1 MGAPAVI
8 PLTLLPGRADTSR
21 IGRDRLELLT
31 ALIEAPGFDPLFR
44 TTLIYVPPQHP
55 VFAWQCAIEGC
66 ERIRRVS
73 HNLCGAHHA
82 QWEQAEQTGQTGLTK
97 RTFMD
102 TATPLPA
109 ARGVDYGRCRICPE
123 RPAANPATRLCHQ
136 HHNRWHRGSAAHI
149 DRNHLDPWA
158 LAQHA
163 LPGYGPCKARCPFLA
178 CTSVGLCFQ
187 HHTRYQTD
195 KRPGG
200 AQPGHIH
207 GPLHD
212 GHQLPV
218 TYDDEPAFNT
228 WCATTEPVSQPGL
241 INLHGL
247 PAQLCAEI
255 QWGLHTHAHQGAQ
268 HSHWP
273 LHEVRNLVKHCW
285 RGAYTS
291 LTDLHDEG
299 YPGLTRKQS
308 DFDVRKITTEIT
320 GGLRCVYNSP
330 SDTKDAG
337 FLETD
342 HFGRRFKNAQSN
354 FDLTAVPQRW
364 LRDLL
369 WDHLTEWLRSPQCP
383 RTRGPFDQMRRA
395 AVELGVFLQADAPE
409 AGHDPT
415 MLHREHA
422 ERFVADQRHR
432 ARHQLPSLGMVLV
445 DGRSPTVTD
454 LSCQSVFNGARKLL
468 YSAITA
474 GHAERLAIDTGFLTA
489 IPFGGTGL
497 TPRSRNPFS
506 DDVARAL
513 TDQTNLSRLDELD
526 RNDRG
531 LRDIWE
537 TIVATG
543 RRCSEVVELRLDC
556 IGRYRGLPMLWH
568 DQTKVGNYNEGIR
581 IPEPIHHRLDARRT
595 TTLHLF
601 EKRHGRTPTAT
612 ERPTLALFPSNV
624 RNPNGRQSI
633 SYGHF
638 NDRFKTWI
646 AGLDLGGAYVPHQ
659 ARHTLATNLL
669 RAGATLTHIRRYLGQ
684 LSERMAEHYVK
695 ITNSDLED
703 VLNTVWVAGPG
714 APTPGKILGGDTTPM
729 NRERALALA
738 LDLSRRSTPADGG
751 FCTYQPVVDG
761 GACPW
766 KLDCENCDNF
776 VLSGADLLYWRR
788 KAEQWRTIAEN
799 APDDATADYL
809 HTAFEPTAQAIKG
822 LEQALAALGLL
833 DEALALDLR
842 RPQDYFH
849 RTWSTAFRAR
859 DLAALPAP
867 HDRAGQP

>member
-1 MGAPAVI
+1 MGDTAVI
-8 PLTLLPGRADTSR
+8 PLTLLPGRTDTTR

-31 ALIEAPGFDPLFR
+31 ALIEAPAFDPLFR
-44 TTLIYVPPQHP
+44 DTLIFIPPHHP
-55 VFAWQCAIEGC
+55 VYAWQCGVDGC

-73 HNLCGAHHA
+73 HNLCGSHCLE
-82 QWEQAEQTGQTGLTK
+82 WEQAERAGQTK
-97 RTFMD
+97 RAFMHA
-102 TATPLPA
+102 ATPLPA
-109 ARGVDYGRCRICPE
+109 ARGVDYGRCRICPD
-123 RPAANPATRLCHQ
+123 RPAVSPTTQLCQQHQ
-136 HHNRWHRGSAAHI
+136 NRWQYGSAARV
-149 DRNHLDPWA
+149 DRNHLGQWA

-163 LPGYGPCKARCPFLA
+163 LPGYGLCKARCPFLA
-178 CTSVGLCFQ
+178 CGSVGLCIQ
-187 HHTRYQTD
+187 HQTRYQTD
-195 KRPGG
+195 QRPGG
-200 AQPGHIH
+200 ARSERIH
-207 GPLHD
+207 GRIKD
-212 GHQLPV
+212 GRPLPV
-218 TYDDEPAFNT
+218 TYDDESAFHM
-228 WCATTEPVSQPGL
+228 WCTTTEPVSQPGL
-241 INLHGL
+241 VNLHCL
-247 PAQLCAEI
+247 PPLLRAEI
-255 QWGLHTHAHQGAQ
+255 QWGLHTHAQAAQ
-268 HSHWP
+268 HSEWTTNGI
-273 LHEVRNLVKHCW
+273 RNLVRHCQ
-285 RGAYTS
+285 RGGITS
-291 LTDLHDEG
+291 LMDLHDEG
-299 YPGLTRKQS
+299 YKDLTRKQMDS
-308 DFDVRKITTEIT
+308 EVRKIIWEVVN
-320 GGLRCVYNSP
+320 GLRCVYYSP
-330 SDTKDAG
+330 SDTKEAG

-342 HFGRRFKNAQSN
+342 HFGRRFKNAQSH
-354 FDLTAVPQRW
+354 FDITTVPQRW

-369 WDHLTEWLRSPQCP
+369 WDHLAEWLRSPQCP

-415 MLHREHA
+415 VLRREHA

-432 ARHQLPSLGMVLV
+432 ARHGLPSLGMVLV

-454 LSCQSVFNGARKLL
+454 LSCQFVFNQARKLL

-474 GHAERLAIDTGFLTA
+474 GHAERLGIDTGFLTA

-497 TPRSRNPFS
+497 KQRSRNPFS

-513 TDQTNLSRLDELD
+513 TDETNLRRLEELD
-526 RNDRG
+526 LNDRG

-543 RRCSEVVELRLDC
+543 RRCSEVVGLRLDC
-556 IGRYRGLPMLWH
+556 IGRYRGLAMLWH

-581 IPEPIHHRLDARRT
+581 IPEPVYHRLDARRT
-595 TTLHLF
+595 KTLQLF
-601 EKRHGRTPTAT
+601 EKRYGRTPAAA
-612 ERPTLALFPSNV
+612 ERPGLALFPSRV
-624 RNPNGRQSI
+624 RNPNGRQPI

-638 NDRFKTWI
+638 NQRFKTWI
-646 AGLDLGGAYVPHQ
+646 VGLDLGGAYVAHQ

-714 APTPGKILGGDTTPM
+714 APNPGELLSGDTTPM
-729 NRERALALA
+729 DHGTALALA

-788 KAEQWRTIAEN
+788 KAEQWRSIAEN

-809 HTAFEPTAQAIKG
+809 HAVFEPTAKAIKG
-822 LEQALAALGLL
+822 LEHALAALGIL
-833 DEALALDLR
+833 DEALTLDLR

-859 DLAALPAP
+859 DLAALQAS
-867 HDRAGQP
+867 DDAKGQP

>member
-1 MGAPAVI
+1 MI
-8 PLTLLPGRADTSR
+8 PLTLLPGRTDTTR
-21 IGRDRLELLT
+21 IDRDRLELLT
-31 ALIEAPGFDPLFR
+31 ALIEAPSFDPLFR
-44 TTLIYVPPQHP
+44 HTLIFIPAQHP
-55 VFAWQCAIEGC
+55 VFAWQCGIDGC

-73 HNLCGAHHA
+73 HNLCGSHYLE
-82 QWEQAEQTGQTGLTK
+82 WEQAERAGQTK
-97 RTFMD
+97 RAFMNA
-102 TATPLPA
+102 ATPLPA
-109 ARGVDYGRCRICPE
+109 ARGVDYGRCRICPD
-123 RPAANPATRLCHQ
+123 RPAISPTTRLCHQ
-136 HHNRWHRGSAAHI
+136 HQQRWQYGAAARL
-149 DRNHLDPWA
+149 DRNHLDQWI

-163 LPGYGPCKARCPFLA
+163 LPGYGSCKARCPFLA
-178 CTSVGLCFQ
+178 CGSVGLCIQ
-187 HHTRYQTD
+187 HQSRYQTA

-200 AQPGHIH
+200 ARSEHIH
-207 GPLHD
+207 GRVKD
-212 GHQLPV
+212 GRPLPV
-218 TYDDEPAFNT
+218 AYDDEPAFHA
-228 WCATTEPVSQPGL
+228 WCDTTEPVTQPGL
-241 INLHGL
+241 VNLHGL
-247 PAQLCAEI
+247 PPLLTAEI
-255 QWGLHTHAHQGAQ
+255 QWGLHAHAQSAQ
-268 HSHWP
+268 HSEWTTNGI
-273 LHEVRNLVKHCW
+273 RNTIKHCW
-285 RGAYTS
+285 RGGITS
-291 LTDLHDEG
+291 LMDLHDEG
-299 YPGLTRKQS
+299 YKDLTHKQMDS
-308 DFDVRKITTEIT
+308 EVRKIIWEIVN
-320 GGLRCVYNSP
+320 GLRCVYYSP

-342 HFGRRFKNAQSN
+342 HFGRRFKNSQSH
-354 FDLTAVPQRW
+354 FDITAVPQRW

-369 WDHLTEWLRSPQCP
+369 WDHLAEWLRSPQCP

-395 AVELGVFLQADAPE
+395 AVELGVFLQADAPA
-409 AGHDPT
+409 AGQDPT
-415 MLHREHA
+415 VLRREHA

-432 ARHQLPSLGMVLV
+432 ARHGLPSLGMVLV

-454 LSCQSVFNGARKLL
+454 LSCQFVFNGARKLL

-474 GHAERLAIDTGFLTA
+474 GHAERLGIETGFLTA

-497 TPRSRNPFS
+497 KQRSRNPFS

-513 TDQTNLSRLDELD
+513 TDETNLRRLEELD
-526 RNDRG
+526 LNDRG

-543 RRCSEVVELRLDC
+543 RRCSEVVGLRLDC
-556 IGRYRGLPMLWH
+556 IGRYRGLAMLWH

-581 IPEPIHHRLDARRT
+581 IPEPIYQRLDARHT
-595 TTLHLF
+595 KTLQLF
-601 EKRHGRTPTAT
+601 EKRYGRIPTAA
-612 ERPTLALFPSNV
+612 ERPGLALFPSRI
-624 RNPNGRQSI
+624 RNPNGRQPI

-638 NDRFKTWI
+638 NQRFKTWI
-646 AGLDLGGAYVPHQ
+646 DSLALGGAYVAHQ

-714 APTPGKILGGDTTPM
+714 APNPGELLSGDTTPVD
-729 NRERALALA
+729 RETALALA
-738 LDLSRRSTPADGG
+738 LDLTRRSTPTDGG

-761 GACPW
+761 GSCPW

-809 HTAFEPTAQAIKG
+809 HTVFEPTAKAIKG
-822 LEQALAALGLL
+822 LEQALAALGIL
-833 DEALALDLR
+833 DEALTLDLR

-859 DLAALPAP
+859 DLAALQAP
-867 HDRAGQP
+867 DDATGQP

>member
-1 MGAPAVI
+1 MAVI
-8 PLTLLPGRADTSR
+8 PLTLLPGRTDTTR

-31 ALIEAPGFDPLFR
+31 ALIEAPAFDPLFR
-44 TTLIYVPPQHP
+44 DTLIFIPPHHP
-55 VFAWQCAIEGC
+55 VYAWQCGVDGC

-73 HNLCGAHHA
+73 HNLCGSHCLE
-82 QWEQAEQTGQTGLTK
+82 WEQAERAGQSK
-97 RTFMD
+97 RAFMHA
-102 TATPLPA
+102 ATPLPA
-109 ARGVDYGRCRICPE
+109 ARGVDYGRCRICPD
-123 RPAANPATRLCHQ
+123 RPALNPTTQLCQQHQ
-136 HHNRWHRGSAAHI
+136 NRWQYGSAARV
-149 DRNHLDPWA
+149 DRNHLGPWA

-163 LPGYGPCKARCPFLA
+163 LPGYGLCKARCPFLA
-178 CTSVGLCFQ
+178 CGSVGLCIQ
-187 HHTRYQTD
+187 HQTRYQTD
-195 KRPGG
+195 QRPGG
-200 AQPGHIH
+200 ARSEHIH
-207 GPLHD
+207 GRIKD
-212 GHQLPV
+212 GRPLPV
-218 TYDDEPAFNT
+218 TYDDESAFHT

-241 INLHGL
+241 VNLHCL
-247 PAQLCAEI
+247 PPLLRAEI
-255 QWGLHTHAHQGAQ
+255 QWGLHTHAEAAQ
-268 HSHWP
+268 HSEWTTNGI
-273 LHEVRNLVKHCW
+273 RNLVRHCQ
-285 RGAYTS
+285 RGGITS
-291 LTDLHDEG
+291 LMDLHDEG
-299 YPGLTRKQS
+299 YKDLTRKQMDS
-308 DFDVRKITTEIT
+308 EVRKIIRET
-320 GGLRCVYNSP
+320 GNGLRCVYYSP

-342 HFGRRFKNAQSN
+342 HFGRRFKNAQSHY
-354 FDLTAVPQRW
+354 DITTVPQRW

-369 WDHLTEWLRSPQCP
+369 WDHFAEWLRSPQCP

-395 AVELGVFLQADAPE
+395 AVELGVFLETDAPE

-415 MLHREHA
+415 VLRREHA

-432 ARHQLPSLGMVLV
+432 ARHGLPSLGMVLV

-454 LSCQSVFNGARKLL
+454 LSCQFVFNQARKLL

-474 GHAERLAIDTGFLTA
+474 GHAERLGIDTGFLTA

-497 TPRSRNPFS
+497 KQRSRNPFS

-513 TDQTNLSRLDELD
+513 TDETNLRRLEELD
-526 RNDRG
+526 LNDRG

-543 RRCSEVVELRLDC
+543 RRCSEVVGLRLDC
-556 IGRYRGLPMLWH
+556 IGRYRGLAMLWH

-581 IPEPIHHRLDARRT
+581 IPEPIYQRLDNRRT
-595 TTLHLF
+595 KTLHRF
-601 EKRHGRTPTAT
+601 EKRYGRTPTAA
-612 ERPTLALFPSNV
+612 ERPGLALFPSRI
-624 RNPNGRQSI
+624 RNPNGRQPI

-638 NDRFKTWI
+638 NQRFRTWI
-646 AGLDLGGAYVPHQ
+646 ADLDLSGAYVAHQ

-703 VLNTVWVAGPG
+703 VLNTIWVAGPG
-714 APTPGKILGGDTTPM
+714 APHPGELLSGDTTPID
-729 NRERALALA
+729 RQTALALA

-788 KAEQWRTIAEN
+788 KAEQWRSIAEN

-809 HTAFEPTAQAIKG
+809 HTVFEPTAKAIKG
-822 LEQALAALGLL
+822 LEQALAALGIL
-833 DEALALDLR
+833 DEALTLDLR

-859 DLAALPAP
+859 DLAALQAP
-867 HDRAGQP
+867 DDTTGQP